1 MDIYKILGCLVIFI
15 HTIPFIICLV
25 IIGLIWSG
33 YNINKKILFIVLAYE
48 TLVVIGWSIF
58 GICILTALEKR
69 LFGVK
74 EKTVNNERT
83 KNPIVIYVED
93 NLNLPKNF
101 VYYLLT
107 SIHITTI
114 ATILFHITERNLGFL
129 SNLLFWSRTSS

>member
-33 YNINKKILFIVLAYE
+33 YNVNKKILFIVLAYE

-74 EKTVNNERT
+74 EKKNIFNNERT
-83 KNPIVIYVED
+83 KNPIIIYVED

-101 VYYLLT
+101 LYYLIT
-107 SIHITTI
+107 FIHITI
-114 ATILFHITERNLGFL
+114 VVTILWFF
-129 SNLLFWSRTSS
+129 SSSKT